1 MLTAHVARSAAGGLV
16 DKQSRFI
23 IATLMVVAFMI
34 GTDFI
39 GAALLVTAIEKEF
52 DTDITTTQWVMNVY
66 ALTFAVLMVAAGRLG
81 DLYGRRRLMQLGLVL
96 FFLASAACAL
106 APSSTSLIV
115 ARAFQGAGASLLWP
129 SIFALAALSV
139 AEDKR
144 GLSIGLLMAGVTSGN
159 VVGPLIGGV
168 VTSLG
173 DWRIFFIINA
183 ALAVIAVLMV
193 SRFLKKDA
201 PEKVEEQVDIAG
213 MAVLGIGV
221 LALLYALDVGA
232 DWGWSSPELLG
243 LIALSVL
250 MFIVFPFVEAK
261 VKDPMMPVGLMKNR
275 EFMAALWA
283 NGLVIPPVFIAFL
296 YFPQYMQKTLG
307 WSVLDSS
314 FGMMPMM
321 IILAVGSILAGR
333 LYEPIGPKRLLL
345 TGYALSAIGS
355 AWPVFFLDPSWG
367 YYALLPAMIVIAA
380 GAILCVGTAGTAAV
394 SAVRASRAG
403 LAGGLSF
410 MVHLMLAAVGIAG
423 ATAIMFS
430 ETAGV
435 GTANLTSVFS
445 SALSDAYWIGLG
457 SAVLGLLVVLVI
469 DEKELQ
475 TVHE

>member
-1 MLTAHVARSAAGGLV
+1 MGGRLL
-16 DKQSRFI
+16 DRETKFI

-39 GAALLVTAIEKEF
+39 GAALLVTAIEREF
-52 DTDITTTQWVMNVY
+52 DTDITTTQWVMNMY

-81 DLYGRRRLMQLGLVL
+81 DLYGRRRLMHLGLAI
-96 FFLASAACAL
+96 FFLASVACVL
-106 APSSTSLIV
+106 APSVTLLIV
-115 ARAFQGAGASLLWP
+115 ARGIQGVGASLLWP

-139 AEDKR
+139 AEERR
-144 GLSIGLLMAGVTSGN
+144 GLAIGLLLAGVTTGN

-173 DWRIFFIINA
+173 DWRYFFVFNA
-183 ALAVIAVLMV
+183 VVAVIAALMV
-193 SRFLKKDA
+193 SRFVKKDS
-201 PEKVEEQVDIAG
+201 PEKVDEKIDIAG
-213 MAVLGIGV
+213 MAVLGLAV
-221 LALLYALDVGA
+221 FALLYGLDVGA
-232 DWGWSSPELLG
+232 DWGWSSAGIIG
-243 LIALSVL
+243 LFVLSAL
-250 MFIVFPFVEAK
+250 MFIVFPFVETK
-261 VKDPMMPVGLMKNR
+261 VKDPMMPIGLMKNR

-283 NGLVIPPVFIAFL
+283 NGLVIPPVFIGFL
-296 YFPQYMQKTLG
+296 YFPQYMQHTLG

-321 IILAVGSILAGR
+321 IILAVGSILAGS

-345 TGYALSAIGS
+345 TGYALSAVGS
-355 AWPVFFLDPSWG
+355 AWVVFFLDPSWG
-367 YYALLPAMIVIAA
+367 YYTLLPAMIIVPA

-410 MVHLMLAAVGIAG
+410 MLHLMLAAIGIAG
-423 ATAIMFS
+423 
-430 ETAGV
+430 
-435 GTANLTSVFS
+435 GTAVMFAETSGVSGTELGRIFPG
-445 SALSDAYWIGLG
+445 ALGDAYWIGLG
-457 SAVLGLLVVLVI
+457 SAVLGLLTVLVI